1 MKFRPHH
8 LQHIA
13 AAKAGF
19 SERTARRM
27 ETFRHSAPQPI
38 SNRTRHGPDPFD
50 GLWDSEIRP
59 MLEAHPGLRP
69 VGLLEEMQRRHPDH
83 DWDRLRRSLER
94 RVRAWRTEH
103 GADRDVIFRQ
113 DHVPGQQALSD
124 FTDMADAG
132 VSIAGQTLNHR
143 LYHFVLAY
151 SAWEH
156 AEPVLGGE
164 SFSALAVGLQNA
176 LWSLGGCP
184 SNIVP
189 TASLPRSATSMTM
202 LASTR
207 RVATRLCAP
216 ITT

>member
-83 DWDRLRRSLER
+83 DWD
-94 RVRAWRTEH
+94 VGVGAWSV
-103 GADRDVIFRQ
+103 AF
-113 DHVPGQQALSD
+113 VPGAPN
-124 FTDMADAG
+124 T
-132 VSIAGQTLNHR
+132 
-143 LYHFVLAY
+143 
-151 SAWEH
+151 
-156 AEPVLGGE
+156 
-164 SFSALAVGLQNA
+164 
-176 LWSLGGCP
+176 
-184 SNIVP
+184 
-189 TASLPRSATSMTM
+189 
-202 LASTR
+202 
-207 RVATRLCAP
+207 AP
-216 ITT
+216 IVT